1 MPTGLIYP
9 QVIVPGTYTVSHV
22 SLHTNNIA
30 LYYEHGTTISLAGQ
44 NDLIF
49 ISPKLLLYHRAEAF
63 DVKLF
68 ASRYLHLDRNRS
80 LELELSSGWNDVTSG
95 ELHIRAATA
104 GLRLQTSEAK
114 VISGTLE
121 LSKKVE
127 VGVIRF
133 GAMSA
138 AATVKLSVPYTLEHE
153 SSEISLR
160 LEISYTTEKG
170 TFLFATMP
178 TMSILLP
185 LGVNVQDV
193 FKHKA
198 LFSKFTISS
207 ASSSPLRLLSSQ
219 LDGSDIFQAQCGV
232 SISEP
237 LAIFPRQPATMLYKI
252 TRAASTQQSS
262 ASCKSKAA
270 LSLVLHYICLEE
282 EIENA
287 LTQNLQQALWDTPM
301 YPYTRLVIP
310 TVIQELRTRSS
321 SYDFERVAVLNEV
334 PTSTLTSVRWRDH
347 FSGLGRTADN
357 GQEVATLLAEGLQTW
372 QQRTPTIPLI
382 PLSINEDT
390 ISTSRSI
397 IIPVEIPSVTV
408 VHTADLKMLKSSL
421 LPAATAIAASN
432 QPIPTSLNIKWTRL
446 WDASTHQGNG
456 ASSQSEDLEFV
467 YEVTGAS
474 DTWLI
479 GGRRKG
485 HFKVP
490 NRAQAGDGKDKI
502 SFPIVLIPLREGFL
516 PFPNV
521 DIKPA
526 KVSRPT
532 ASGHGEPSPL
542 AKSSITSET
551 DHKNAGETIR
561 VINDAWK
568 TTVSLDA
575 SGPQGGAMLL
585 ESEWRGGS
593 NKEVVLG

>member
-1 MPTGLIYP
+1 M
-9 QVIVPGTYTVSHV
+9 
-22 SLHTNNIA
+22 
-30 LYYEHGTTISLAGQ
+30 
-44 NDLIF
+44 
-49 ISPKLLLYHRAEAF
+49 
-63 DVKLF
+63 
-68 ASRYLHLDRNRS
+68 HLDRNRS
-80 LELELSSGWNDVTSG
+80 LELALSSGWNDVTSG
-95 ELHIRAATA
+95 ELTVRAATA

-114 VISGTLE
+114 VVSGTLE
-121 LSKKVE
+121 LSKKAE
-127 VGVIRF
+127 AGVLRF
-133 GAMSA
+133 GAMDA
-138 AATVKLSVPYTLEHE
+138 GTTVKLSVPYTLEHE
-153 SSEISLR
+153 SSDISLK
-160 LEISYTTEKG
+160 LEVSYTTEHG
-170 TFLFATMP
+170 TFLFATTP

-232 SISEP
+232 SFSEP
-237 LAIFPRQPATMLYKI
+237 LVIFPRQPATMLYKI
-252 TRAASTQQSS
+252 TRAASATQSS
-262 ASCKSKAA
+262 GFGKPKAA

-287 LTQNLQQALWDTPM
+287 VTQNLQQALRDTPM
-301 YPYTRLVIP
+301 YPYTRLIIP
-310 TVIQELRTRSS
+310 TILHELRARSS
-321 SYDFERVAVLNEV
+321 SNDFERIAVLNEI
-334 PTSTLTSVRWRDH
+334 PTSTLTAVRWRDH
-347 FSGLGRTADN
+347 FSGLGRTEDSK
-357 GQEVATLLAEGLQTW
+357 QEVATLLTEGLRAW
-372 QQRTPTIPLI
+372 QEKTSNIPLI
-382 PLSINEDT
+382 PLSTNEDT
-390 ISTSRSI
+390 IAISRSI

-408 VHTADLKMLKSSL
+408 VHTADLKMLGSSL
-421 LPAATAIAASN
+421 LPASTAIAASN
-432 QPIPTSLNIKWTRL
+432 QPIPSSLNIKWTRL
-446 WDASTHQGNG
+446 WDASIHQGNG
-456 ASSQSEDLEFV
+456 NSAQSEDLEFV

-490 NRAQAGDGKDKI
+490 NQAQAGDRKEKI

-516 PFPNV
+516 PYPNV

-526 KVSRPT
+526 RAKPT
-532 ASGHGEPSPL
+532 SVGHDEPSPR

-585 ESEWRGGS
+585 ESEWRGS
-593 NKEVVLG
+593 SSEEVVHG